1 MAPARIGDRDLMIR
15 ALPLPPAPELDS
27 ISPWRRWLAERP
39 RAVLALKTALAASL
53 AWFVVRQTGGFL
65 AEYPW
70 YAPLG
75 AVVAVTDTVASSA
88 RDAGRAV
95 CAVLLGASLAF
106 GVRLL
111 DLPSPVA
118 LAVVV
123 GVGVVLSG
131 LTFLHDLG
139 SWVPV
144 SGLFVLLVGG
154 SDPVHYP
161 AAYLGLTAFGALIGI
176 AVNLL
181 FPPLPVLRTSN
192 AESRLRGLLAEQLE
206 ALADGLM
213 SEEVLSTEEWRAR
226 HHDLLP
232 RIHELEGVLA
242 ELNDARRAN
251 WRVARWREVTDR
263 QHEQARALHQL
274 SLLVED
280 VSSLIVHRAHL
291 LRIDA
296 EDGGSLMGHAGE
308 TLEAMAELLRS
319 LDGPTAREEDL
330 VRADETV
337 QRLATAIRENNAGSR
352 QDGFVAASIVTSV
365 RRALASLTPEELA
378 DRIPSHW

>member
-1 MAPARIGDRDLMIR
+1 MFRAPS
-15 ALPLPPAPELDS
+15 LPPAPQLS
-27 ISPWRRWLAERP
+27 TISPWRRWLAERP
-39 RAVLALKTALAASL
+39 RAVLAVKTALAAAL
-53 AWFVVRQTGGFL
+53 AWLAVREIGGFL

-75 AVVAVTDTVASSA
+75 AVVAVTNTVADSA
-88 RDAGRAV
+88 RDAARAV
-95 CAVLLGASLAF
+95 CAVLLGAGLAF

-111 DLPSPVA
+111 DLPSPVG

-123 GVGVVLSG
+123 GVGTVLGG
-131 LTFLHDLG
+131 LRFLHDLG

-161 AAYLGLTAFGALIGI
+161 AAYLGLTAFGALVGV
-176 AVNLL
+176 AVNLA
-181 FPPLPVLRTSN
+181 FPPLPVLRTSS
-192 AESRLRGLLAEQLE
+192 AESRLRALLAEQLD

-213 SEEVLSTEEWRAR
+213 SEQVLSTEEWRAR

-232 RIHELEGVLA
+232 RIRELEGVLA

-296 EDGGSLMGHAGE
+296 DDGGSLMAHAGE
-308 TLEAMAELLRS
+308 TLEAMADLLRA
-319 LDGPTAREEDL
+319 LEGPTAHEEDL
-330 VRADETV
+330 VRADEAV

>member
-1 MAPARIGDRDLMIR
+1 MRPAF
-15 ALPLPPAPELDS
+15 PVPPAPALS
-27 ISPWRRWLAERP
+27 SVSPWRRWLAERP
-39 RAVLALKTALAASL
+39 RAVLAVKTALAAAL
-53 AWFVVRQTGGFL
+53 AWLAVREVGGSL

-75 AVVAVTDTVASSA
+75 AVVAVNETVASSA
-88 RDAGRAV
+88 RDATRAV
-95 CAVLLGASLAF
+95 VAVLIGAGLAF

-123 GVGVVLSG
+123 GVGTVLG
-131 LTFLHDLG
+131 GWTFLRDLG

-154 SDPVHYP
+154 GDPIHYP
-161 AAYLGLTAFGALIGI
+161 AAYLGLTAFGALVGI
-176 AVNLL
+176 AVNLV
-181 FPPLPVLRTSN
+181 FPPLPVLRTSSTE
-192 AESRLRGLLAEQLE
+192 ARLRGLLADQLE
-206 ALADGLM
+206 ALADGLL
-213 SEEVLSTEEWRAR
+213 SEEVLGREEWRRR

-251 WRVARWREVTDR
+251 WRAARWREVTDR

-291 LRIDA
+291 LRIEPEA
-296 EDGGSLMGHAGE
+296 GSSLLAPAGT
-308 TLEAMAELLRS
+308 TLQAMADLLRS
-319 LDGPTAREEDL
+319 LDGPTAEEEQL
-330 VRADETV
+330 VVADEAV
-337 QRLATAIRENNAGSR
+337 QQLATAIRENNAGSR
-352 QDGFVAASIVTSV
+352 QDGFVAASIATSV
-365 RRALASLTPEELA
+365 RRALASLTPDELA